1 MIIDA
6 REIIIGTDLG
16 ERYYQLMHPISQ
28 SIITIQTKTI
38 HDIICGKF
46 DIDSITKESLFEL
59 VQVMSTVL
67 LEFDDEI

>member
-6 REIIIGTDLG
+6 REIIIETDLG

-28 SIITIQTKTI
+28 SIITIHTKTI

-46 DIDSITKESLFEL
+46 DVDSITKESLFEL